1 MISHDLHYLPF
12 FHWWSCIA
20 MWLPMRICSSRPI
33 SLERWRH
40 RKWRS
45 FRQYCVKRFQ
55 SADDLMQPLGAM
67 LATGMGYRDG
77 YRAKPCRIKSWIKCE
92 VAHLHNIAI
101 IKHYSNS
108 MYICYILGQV
118 QRCSNLNYISIILAE
133 ATGRLGDGCWAPGR
147 SWRRSSPLGGWLW
160 SFNKVL
166 IINIWGYEWIGCNW
180 KNNMVGW
187 WWLGLRPHLCPCL

>member
-1 MISHDLHYLPF
+1 
-12 FHWWSCIA
+12 
-20 MWLPMRICSSRPI
+20 MWLPKRICSSRPI

-101 IKHYSNS
+101 IN
-108 MYICYILGQV
+108 
-118 QRCSNLNYISIILAE
+118 IILI
-133 ATGRLGDGCWAPGR
+133 LCIY
-147 SWRRSSPLGGWLW
+147 
-160 SFNKVL
+160 V
-166 IINIWGYEWIGCNW
+166 IYEV
-180 KNNMVGW
+180 KFKDVQT
-187 WWLGLRPHLCPCL
+187 